1 MFLYFR
7 KQWEK
12 GRENKIL
19 PFIKALLQV
28 KKDIRFTRGIDTNF
42 VVLFKGDQILEW
54 NHRSMVDVSFE
65 QVRSIIADSPEEVN
79 LVVCHNTT
87 R

>member
-1 MFLYFR
+1 MDPDKVLNGLLR
-7 KQWEK
+7 
-12 GRENKIL
+12 
-19 PFIKALLQV
+19 FIKALLQV
-28 KKDIRFTRGIDTNF
+28 KKDIRFTLGIDTNF

>member
-1 MFLYFR
+1 M
-7 KQWEK
+7 
-12 GRENKIL
+12 
-19 PFIKALLQV
+19 
-28 KKDIRFTRGIDTNF
+28 KKYIRFTLGIDTNF